1 MLIANIKSSDASR
14 SILFKENPVVT
25 TPMRQLMANALRE
38 QGNALFELSERVD
51 DTFEQAVD
59 MMYRC
64 KGRVII
70 SGMGKSG
77 LIGKK
82 IAATLAST
90 GTMSFFMHP
99 GEAFHGDL
107 GMVRFD
113 DRADVIVLISYS
125 GETDEVLKLIPSLKS
140 FGTKIIAITGGL
152 TSTLAANADIV
163 LNASVKEEVC
173 PNNLAPTTSTTVA
186 LAIGDSLA
194 VALIKLRDFQPQ
206 DFARFHPG
214 GSLGRKLLTRVK
226 DVMRS
231 HRLPIVSRSTAI
243 TDALIT
249 MTDTR
254 TGFALV
260 MSEQGTLE
268 GVITDGDLRRYLVDH
283 DNLKSLLAGD
293 LMTTNPV
300 CIDHECMLADAEQ
313 LMRERHIK
321 WLIVT
326 DTANAVCGLLDWHE

>member
-1 MLIANIKSSDASR
+1 M
-14 SILFKENPVVT
+14 T
-25 TPMRQLMANALRE
+25 TDLRQIMANSLRE
-38 QGNALFELSERVD
+38 QGNALFALSERVD
-51 DTFEQAVD
+51 ESFEQAVE
-59 MMYRC
+59 MMLAC

-90 GTMSFFMHP
+90 GTISFFMHP

-113 DRADVIVLISYS
+113 DKADVIVLISYS

-140 FGTKIIAITGGL
+140 FGTKIIAITGGMD
-152 TSTLAANADIV
+152 STLANHADVV

-186 LAIGDSLA
+186 IALGDALA
-194 VALIKLRDFQPQ
+194 VALIKARNFQPT

-214 GSLGRKLLTRVK
+214 GSLGRRLLTRVK
-226 DVMRS
+226 DVMRTK
-231 HRLPIVSRSTAI
+231 RLPFVNRSMAVSEV
-243 TDALIT
+243 LIT

-254 TGFALV
+254 TGLALV
-260 MSEQGTLE
+260 MDEQGRLE

-283 DNLKSLLAGD
+283 DNLKGLLAAD
-293 LMTTNPV
+293 LMNSSPV
-300 CIDHECMLADAEQ
+300 TIHQDTMLADAEQ
-313 LMRERHIK
+313 LMREQHLK
-321 WLIVT
+321 WVVALNDDGQV
-326 DTANAVCGLLDWHE
+326 AGLLDWAD